1 MQRVLYD
8 ADHEAYRET
17 VREFLAR
24 EVAPHQDDW
33 DRQHWID
40 REVFARAAKAGI
52 YALQIGEQYGGAGES
67 DYRFRMVVCEEV
79 ARINALS
86 FGLTVSL
93 QDDLVLHYLLDLTTD
108 EQKQRWLPGF
118 ASGELIGALAMTEP
132 GAGSDLKGIRTTA
145 RRDGDHWILN
155 GQKTFIS
162 SGIMSD
168 VVVVAAR
175 THPDGGSR
183 AFSLFAV
190 ERDTPGFER
199 GRQLEKIGLP
209 AQDTSELF
217 FTDARVPAANLLGE
231 EGLGL
236 PYMMS
241 HLPRERLGVTAKAMA
256 TTRAIYQITAE
267 YCRQR
272 TAFGGPLTQN
282 QHIRFEL
289 AEMATEIDVA
299 QAYVDQSV
307 LAFNADELTP
317 VDAAKG
323 KWFLSELQK
332 RVIDRCLQL
341 HGGYG
346 YMSEYAVARAYV
358 DTRIQTIYGGTTEI
372 MKEIIGRDI
381 AAASPGNGQRSA
393 SRVRKS

>member
-1 MQRVLYD
+1 VKRTLYGP
-8 ADHEAYRET
+8 DHEAYRET
-17 VREFLAR
+17 VREFLSR
-24 EVAPHQDDW
+24 EVVPYRDEW

-52 YALQIGEQYGGAGES
+52 YALQVDEAYGGAGES
-67 DYRFRMVVCEEV
+67 DYRYRMIVCEEV
-79 ARINALS
+79 SRINALS

-93 QDDLVLHYLLDLTTD
+93 QDDLVLHYLLDLTND

-118 ASGELIGALAMTEP
+118 ASGEIIGALAMTEP
-132 GAGSDLKGIRTTA
+132 GTGSDLRGIRTTA
-145 RRDGDHWILN
+145 KRDGDNWIIN

-168 VVVVAAR
+168 LVVLAVR
-175 THPDGGSR
+175 TGSEGGSKDL
-183 AFSLFAV
+183 SLFVV

-199 GRQLEKIGLP
+199 GRQLEKIGLH

-217 FTDARVPAANLLGE
+217 FKDAVVPAKNMLGE
-231 EGLGL
+231 EGCGL
-236 PYMMS
+236 QYLMS
-241 HLPRERLGVTAKAMA
+241 HLPRERLGVSAKAMA
-256 TTRAIYQITAE
+256 TTRAIFEVTAE

-272 TAFGGPLTQN
+272 NAFGKPLTAN

-289 AEMATEIDVA
+289 ADMATEIDIA
-299 QAYVDQSV
+299 EAYVDKSV
-307 LAFNADELTP
+307 LAYNAGELTP
-317 VDAAKG
+317 IDAAKG
-323 KWFLSELQK
+323 KWFVSELQK
-332 RVIDRCLQL
+332 RVVDRCLQL

-346 YMSEYAVARAYV
+346 YMAEYPVARAFV

-381 AAASPGNGQRSA
+381 A
-393 SRVRKS
+393 SRT

>member
-1 MQRVLYD
+1 VQRDLYHP
-8 ADHEAYRET
+8 DHEAYRET

-24 EVAPHQDDW
+24 EVDPHQHDW
-33 DRQHWID
+33 DREHWID
-40 REVFARAAKAGI
+40 RGVFARAAKAGI
-52 YALQIGEQYGGAGES
+52 YALQIDERFGGSSEP
-67 DYRFRMVVCEEV
+67 DYRFRMVVCEEI

-93 QDDLVLHYLLDLTTD
+93 QDDLVLHYLIDLTND

-118 ASGELIGALAMTEP
+118 ASGEIIGALAMTEP
-132 GAGSDLKGIRTTA
+132 GAGSDLQGMRTTA
-145 RRDGDHWILN
+145 RRDGDSWILN

-168 VVVVAAR
+168 VVIVAAR
-175 THPDGGSR
+175 TNPEGGSG
-183 AFSLFAV
+183 AFSLFVV
-190 ERDTPGFER
+190 ERGTPGFER

-209 AQDTSELF
+209 GQDTAELYF
-217 FTDARVPAANLLGE
+217 NDATVPAANLLGE
-231 EGLGL
+231 EGRGL
-236 PYMMS
+236 AYLMS
-241 HLPRERLGVTAKAMA
+241 HLPRERLGVSAKAMA
-256 TTRAIYQITAE
+256 TTRAIFELTCD
-267 YCRQR
+267 YCRDR
-272 TAFGGPLTQN
+272 SAFGKPLTAN

-307 LAFNADELTP
+307 IAYNAGTLTA

-323 KWFLSELQK
+323 KWFVSELQK

-346 YMSEYAVARAYV
+346 YMAEYPVARAYL

-381 AAASPGNGQRSA
+381 ARQTT
-393 SRVRKS
+393 

>member
-1 MQRVLYD
+1 MKRALYGP
-8 ADHEAYRET
+8 DHEAYRDT

-24 EVAPHQDDW
+24 EVAPHQDEW

-52 YALQIGEQYGGAGES
+52 YALQIGETYGGAGES
-67 DYRFRMVVCEEV
+67 DYRYRMIVCEEI

-118 ASGELIGALAMTEP
+118 AAGEIIGALAMTEP
-132 GAGSDLKGIRTTA
+132 GTGSDLRGIRTTA
-145 RRDGDHWILN
+145 KRDGDAYVLN

-175 THPDGGSR
+175 TGNDGGSR
-183 AFSLFAV
+183 DLSLFAV
-190 ERDTPGFER
+190 ERGTPGFER

-217 FTDARVPAANLLGE
+217 FKDAVVPVENMLGE
-231 EGLGL
+231 EGRGL
-236 PYMMS
+236 QYLMS
-241 HLPRERLGVTAKAMA
+241 HLPRERLGVSAKAIA
-256 TTRAIYQITAE
+256 TTRAIFEITAE

-272 TAFGGPLTQN
+272 NAFGKPLTAN

-289 AEMATEIDVA
+289 ADMATEIDVA
-299 QAYVDQSV
+299 EAYVDKSV
-307 LAFNADELTP
+307 LAYNAGELTP

-323 KWFLSELQK
+323 KWFISELQK
-332 RVIDRCLQL
+332 RVVDRCLQL

-346 YMSEYAVARAYV
+346 YMAEYPVARAYV

-372 MKEIIGRDI
+372 MKEIIGREI
-381 AAASPGNGQRSA
+381 AAQS
-393 SRVRKS
+393 